1 MSGSIFLLAFFV
13 AIATIVLAFTFERY
27 CKDDDIVIL
36 TVCIGTAMTLS
47 ILVMSTLFTSV
58 KHIQAYLKYDHVV
71 VYDVYKSMPQIDKE
85 KIIYR
90 NDYVDARNNPHSY
103 IIVAWN
109 DEDAK
114 NVSYDDLV
122 NVKK

>member
-13 AIATIVLAFTFERY
+13 AIATIVLVCTFETY
-27 CKDDDIVIL
+27 CNDVVVIS
-36 TVCIGTAMTLS
+36 TICIGTAITLS

-71 VYDVYKSMPQIDKE
+71 AYDVYKGDMPQIDKE
-85 KIIYR
+85 KIIFR
-90 NDYVDARNNPHSY
+90 NDYTDGRNNPYSY

-109 DEDAK
+109 DEDVK
-114 NVSYDDLV
+114 NASYDDLI
-122 NVKK
+122 KQH

>member
-1 MSGSIFLLAFFV
+1 MSGSIFLLALFA
-13 AIATIVLAFTFERY
+13 AIATIVLAFTFDIY
-27 CKDDDIVIL
+27 CKDEYIVIL

-58 KHIQAYLKYDHVV
+58 KHIQAYLKYDHAV
-71 VYDVYKSMPQIDKE
+71 VYDVYRGNMPQIDKE

-90 NDYVDARNNPHSY
+90 NDYVDARNNSYSY

-114 NVSYDDLV
+114 NASYDDLV
-122 NVKK
+122 K